1 MFVSGEECY
10 RECYNHFVV
19 IHKYRKLLLYE
30 PKEEKMLKVNIFKR
44 EILILIRSFEKEGWM
59 FDFNQLQNMPEK
71 ELWDLYQD
79 LKESSSINADCTN
92 GEEI

>member
-1 MFVSGEECY
+1 
-10 RECYNHFVV
+10 
-19 IHKYRKLLLYE
+19 
-30 PKEEKMLKVNIFKR
+30 MLKVNIFKR

-79 LKESSSINADCTN
+79 LKESSSINADCVN
-92 GEEI
+92 RRS